1 MADRRK
7 GEEEGG
13 RRGRVVEWCRFGGV
27 VSIDRKVL
35 CWGGESDTESLLL
48 ARYVPNAKVQRV
60 SDVLRFRSR
69 KHQPA
74 AA

>member
-1 MADRRK
+1 M
-7 GEEEGG
+7 
-13 RRGRVVEWCRFGGV
+13 

-35 CWGGESDTESLLL
+35 GWGGESDTESLLL